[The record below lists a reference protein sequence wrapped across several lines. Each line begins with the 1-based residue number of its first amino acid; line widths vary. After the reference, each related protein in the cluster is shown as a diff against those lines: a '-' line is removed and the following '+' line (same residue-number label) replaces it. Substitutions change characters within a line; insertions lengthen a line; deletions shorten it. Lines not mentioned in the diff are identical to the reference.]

1 MAVVALLHP
10 GAMGSRIGGEL
21 VATGHQVRWLAAG
34 RSDASRGRA
43 RTEGLTAVDDPAALV
58 DGADLVLSVLPPQ
71 AALDVARLV
80 ASTGFAGTY
89 VDVNP
94 LSPGSL
100 REVRVTVEAAGATLV
115 DGGVVGPPPREGG
128 RTHLYLAGPADAV
141 AQVEGVV
148 AGSRVTA
155 VVLGEEVGRAS
166 AAKQAYALFNKGR
179 MVLASLAAEIAEAHG
194 VTDVLAAEAGRPGAE
209 LLGELPD
216 LRAGLADVGWRWGP
230 EMDEVAL
237 TLAAAGSDPS
247 AVEGLAA
254 QLRRLAP

>member
-34 RSDASRGRA
+34 RSDASRARA

-89 VDVNP
+89 VDANP
-94 LSPGSL
+94 LSPGTL
-100 REVRVTVEAAGATLV
+100 RDVRATVEAAGATLV

-166 AAKQAYALFNKGR
+166 AASWSRPATRSGGWQPDGPTRPERGR
-179 MVLASLAAEIAEAHG
+179 A
-194 VTDVLAAEAGRPGAE
+194 P
-209 LLGELPD
+209 
-216 LRAGLADVGWRWGP
+216 RA
-230 EMDEVAL
+230 
-237 TLAAAGSDPS
+237 
-247 AVEGLAA
+247 
-254 QLRRLAP
+254 

>member
-34 RSDASRGRA
+34 RSDASRARA

-89 VDVNP
+89 VDANP
-94 LSPGSL
+94 LSPGTL
-100 REVRVTVEAAGATLV
+100 RECGSRSRGPARPWSTAASSGRRRA
-115 DGGVVGPPPREGG
+115 RAE
-128 RTHLYLAGPADAV
+128 RTHSTSPVRRTPWRRWRRRRRLPGDP
-141 AQVEGVV
+141 
-148 AGSRVTA
+148 

-230 EMDEVAL
+230 EMDEVVL